1 MVLFA
6 EYFPLYLPNRGFQQ
20 DTVIRNIQ
28 NVNNNRSLI
37 VVMNSILVKYLFFL
51 SIKIQI
57 QKVTVDMFVVNSYPK
72 SIGI

>member
-1 MVLFA
+1 
-6 EYFPLYLPNRGFQQ
+6 
-20 DTVIRNIQ
+20 
-28 NVNNNRSLI
+28 
-37 VVMNSILVKYLFFL
+37 MNSILVKYLFFL